1 MLKIEED
8 FNKFY
13 NKFLNE
19 NQTYFNEI
27 EEQRKKAI
35 NERKINKILIF
46 IVVLIALS
54 QEYFQLF
61 LDEII

>member
-13 NKFLNE
+13 NKFLDA

-35 NERKINKILIF
+35 NERKKIKCLY
-46 IVVLIALS
+46 LL
-54 QEYFQLF
+54 
-61 LDEII
+61 